1 MANVNAQAAGGAI
14 QRKSARTIDDLA
26 LQVGAQG
33 YIATVNGEP
42 QAGSYVLQEDEFVSF
57 AKPVKAGL

>member
-1 MANVNAQAAGGAI
+1 MARVQAQVAGGDI
-14 QRKSARTIDDLA
+14 QRKDARTVDELSA
-26 LQVGAQG
+26 LVGASG

-42 QAGSYVLQEDEFVSF
+42 QAGSYNLSDNEFVSF